1 MKRTPHLCSKSFAL
15 VMVLMAI
22 SGSSLSNVS
31 ASASPLTVQAGQLP
45 RAVFERR
52 DQDRPSP
59 ASGPLYVEYQQ
70 PMRIHNRFIVGGLL
84 AYLGL
89 VAGWLLILGK
99 RRTTGLVL
107 GGLVV
112 AVGLFLMVAGLH

>member
-1 MKRTPHLCSKSFAL
+1 MNAVSRSGIRGI
-15 VMVLMAI
+15 VLAI
-22 SGSSLSNVS
+22 FLAVLSGPAPAATAAPA
-31 ASASPLTVQAGQLP
+31 ASVQAP
-45 RAVFERR
+45 AP
-52 DQDRPSP
+52 DHPSP